1 MNETMKIYWCGAWS
15 LLFLVWGTGDV
26 LHAQATSPQEN
37 NQTIVNPAQVP
48 ARLPR
53 LAADRSRP
61 AMDQEAPG
69 TPDTTPAHQNALGT
83 PESAAPGTRR
93 VTLLEAV
100 AMALQNNRDVL
111 LAQTAVSQAEA
122 EFRESR
128 SVFRPEVFLGS
139 GIAATKGY
147 PLSIEGAAPS
157 IFTVSSTQALFNPNL
172 KNLEKQASQMRLAAE
187 KSLENKQDEIVAQT
201 VLTYLDLDR
210 SRRSLEYVQS
220 RTGISAETEQIIQD
234 RVQAG
239 LEPPLEDT
247 KARLNTAR
255 FRNQAVALQNRIG
268 MLEFTLRDLIGR
280 PQTERIITEPAEVPA
295 LSPEETVEQLE
306 ARAVESNPG
315 IKTLAEE
322 IRAKEFQM
330 KSEDALRWPRVNLVG
345 QYGLFSDINNFSSYF
360 KKFTR
365 NNATVGLSILVP
377 LYDRDRIS
385 ARLSKAQ
392 AELAS
397 ARYRWSNA
405 RAAVA
410 RQVRE
415 LWGTAQEQAAA
426 LEVARLELELS
437 RRSLDVVLSRFQ
449 DGRVNRL
456 AVEQA
461 RSEEDDKWVNFFDV
475 GYQAEKARLE
485 LLRLSGAIRSVF
497 R

>member
-1 MNETMKIYWCGAWS
+1 MNKTMKNYLYSAWA
-15 LLFLVWGTGDV
+15 LLYLVWGVAEG
-26 LHAQATSPQEN
+26 LRAQVTISQQNSPAVVNSTTAPTNQNAPATSE
-37 NQTIVNPAQVP
+37 PAAQ
-48 ARLPR
+48 
-53 LAADRSRP
+53 RS
-61 AMDQEAPG
+61 
-69 TPDTTPAHQNALGT
+69 L
-83 PESAAPGTRR
+83 R
-93 VTLLEAV
+93 VTLPEAV
-100 AMALQNNRDVL
+100 AMALRNNRDVL

-139 GIAATKGY
+139 GVAATKGY

-172 KNLEKQASQMRLAAE
+172 KNLEKQAGQMRAAAE
-187 KSLENKQDEIVAQT
+187 RSLEDKQDEIVAQT

-220 RTGISAETEQIIQD
+220 RTGISAETEQIVQE

-239 LEPPLEDT
+239 LEPPLENT

-255 FRNQAVALQNRIG
+255 FRNQTVALQNRIA
-268 MLEFTLRDLIGR
+268 MLEFTLRDLIGM
-280 PQTERIITEPAEVPA
+280 PQSEKIITESTEVPA
-295 LSPEETVEQLE
+295 LSPDEAVEQLE
-306 ARAVESNPG
+306 ARALENNPA
-315 IKTLAEE
+315 IKTLEQE
-322 IRAKEFQM
+322 IRAKEFQV
-330 KSEDALRWPRVNLVG
+330 KSEEGLRWPRVNLVG

-365 NNATVGLSILVP
+365 NNATIGLSILVP

-397 ARYRWSNA
+397 ARYRWNNA

-410 RQVRE
+410 KQVRE
-415 LWGTAQEQAAA
+415 LWGQAQEQSAA

-437 RRSLDVVLSRFQ
+437 RRSLDVVLAQFQ

-461 RSEEDDKWVNFFDV
+461 RSEEDDKWVNFFDTS
-475 GYQAEKARLE
+475 YQTEKARLE
-485 LLRLSGAIRSVF
+485 LLRLSGTIRSVF